1 MHTIETYVE
10 RHHLRDVLSE
20 ELIGTLKLVSR
31 EPGELLVRA
40 GDPADW
46 LYFFVEGRIKA
57 YSTLENGQS
66 VLAAFYKPFDVI
78 GEAEIFSSGSYALN
92 VEALTRSVCLRAPAK
107 AVAAA
112 AEKNVR
118 LLVYLCGRLGAKL
131 TERMLAESINL
142 RYPVETRLASYLL
155 AAADDDG
162 RLAGTATLGELADF
176 LGASYRQLSRAAAS
190 LRAAGILDPRRGE
203 LRVLSRK
210 KLEPLARD
218 LYAQEAPEKRLT

>member
-1 MHTIETYVE
+1 MNTIETYIE
-10 RHHLRDVLSE
+10 RHRLRDVLSE
-20 ELIGTLKLVSR
+20 ELIGTLRLVSR
-31 EPGELLVRA
+31 KPGELLVRA
-40 GDPADW
+40 GDPADSRF
-46 LYFFVEGRIKA
+46 FFVEGRIKA

-78 GEAEIFSSGSYALN
+78 GEAEIFSSGTYALN
-92 VEALTRSVCLRAPAK
+92 VEALTPSVCLRAPAK

-142 RYPVETRLASYLL
+142 RYPVETRLASHPL
-155 AAADDDG
+155 AAMGDDG

-176 LGASYRQLSRAAAS
+176 LGASYRQLSRAAS
-190 LRAAGILDPRRGE
+190 SPRAAGILSPRRGE

-210 KLEPLARD
+210 KREPLARD
-218 LYAQEAPEKRLT
+218 LYAWEAPEKRLT

>member
-1 MHTIETYVE
+1 MQTIETYVE
-10 RHHLRDVLSE
+10 RHRLRDVLSDE
-20 ELIGTLKLVSR
+20 IIATLKLIAK

-78 GEAEIFSSGSYALN
+78 GEAEIFSSGSYALS
-92 VEALTRSVCLRAPAK
+92 VEALTRSVCLRVPAR

-112 AEKNVR
+112 AERNVR

-155 AAADDDG
+155 AAMDDKG

-176 LGASYRQLSRAAAS
+176 LGASYRQLSRAVAN
-190 LRAAGILDPRRGE
+190 LRAAGVLDPRRGE

-210 KLEPLARD
+210 RLEPLARD
-218 LYAQEAPEKRLT
+218 LYSAPAG